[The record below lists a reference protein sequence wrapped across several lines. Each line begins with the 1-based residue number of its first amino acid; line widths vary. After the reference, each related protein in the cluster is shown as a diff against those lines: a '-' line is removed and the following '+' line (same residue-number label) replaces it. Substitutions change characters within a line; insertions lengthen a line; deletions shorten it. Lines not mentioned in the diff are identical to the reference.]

1 MGALALGAL
10 LVAVLALG
18 LAVVVFFAFVAGL
31 ALVAAVFAVFALG
44 AALVLVTFGL
54 VSVFSFLGAAAFF
67 SAGLASFFASLTGPE
82 GPVTNRSA
90 HVAAQE
96 KAGDQLTLWLR
107 EVAFVNTTLQCLVE
121 QGVELS
127 LRGHGD
133 FVVGLDVFLDA
144 LSATKESVH
153 VHWSSDDDVTWK
165 ESELTCYHFAP

>member
-31 ALVAAVFAVFALG
+31 ALVGTAFAVFALG

-54 VSVFSFLGAAAFF
+54 VSVLVSVFSFFGAATFF
-67 SAGLASFFASLTGPE
+67 SVGLASFFASLTGPE
-82 GPVTNRSA
+82 GPVSDRLA
-90 HVAAQE
+90 LIAARE
-96 KAGDQLTLWLR
+96 EACERPTFWLR

-121 QGVELS
+121 QGIELS
-127 LRGHGD
+127 LGGDSD

-144 LSATKESVH
+144 LSATKTLVH
-153 VHWSSDDDVTWK
+153 VHLIGDDD
-165 ESELTCYHFAP
+165 LA